1 MGKMSTYS
9 VMFAGI
15 LLLYYFTGIIDGS
28 NSFLGLLLNPKS
40 IQTASFT
47 TVALAALVAGGG
59 IAAIAIAVW
68 IKNIELAVMTVI
80 VPLVAALM
88 WDIIQVYNKIAQY
101 NYVLATIFCAP
112 FLFLFALALIDWW
125 RGRTD

>member
-1 MGKMSTYS
+1 MGKIGTYS
-9 VMFAGI
+9 IIFSGLI
-15 LLLYYFTGIIDGS
+15 TLYYFTGLIDAS
-28 NSFLGLLLNPKS
+28 SSFLGLLLNPSS
-40 IQTASFT
+40 IQTASWT
-47 TVALAALVAGGG
+47 TVTLATLVAGGG

-68 IKNIELAVMTVI
+68 IKNIELSVMTVI
-80 VPLVAALM
+80 VPLLAALM
-88 WDIIQVYNKIAQY
+88 WDIIGVYNKIAQY

>member
-9 VMFAGI
+9 IMFGGL
-15 LLLYYFTGIIDGS
+15 LLLYYFTGIIDS
-28 NSFLGLLLNPKS
+28 SSSFIGLLLNPKN
-40 IQTASFT
+40 IQTASFVT
-47 TVALAALVAGGG
+47 TALATLVAGGG

-80 VPLVAALM
+80 VPLLAAFM
-88 WDIIQVYNKIAQY
+88 WDIINVYNKLAQY
-101 NYVLATIFCAP
+101 NYVFATLACAP